1 MAVDSTAEGAA
12 SSAARTSTDGGVP
25 ANADSQG
32 DSGQADPPVDSIVG
46 TADDGIVRELG
57 HDDFDPVG
65 TLVIVLIYM
74 AILIGMWV
82 FMYFVEFLGRG
93 LTVVG

>member
-1 MAVDSTAEGAA
+1 MRRRQNGRPPQMGEGGELQRA
-12 SSAARTSTDGGVP
+12 TGP
-25 ANADSQG
+25 E
-32 DSGQADPPVDSIVG
+32 PVDEA
-46 TADDGIVRELG
+46 ADDGIVRELE

-65 TLVIVLIYM
+65 TLVLVLIYM

>member
-1 MAVDSTAEGAA
+1 MPADAA
-12 SSAARTSTDGGVP
+12 SKSG
-25 ANADSQG
+25 
-32 DSGQADPPVDSIVG
+32 SGQSEPPVDSIVG
-46 TADDGIVRELG
+46 TGDDGIVREIE

-65 TLVIVLIYM
+65 TLVLVLIYM
-74 AILIGMWV
+74 AILLGMWV